1 MDGLIDA
8 FLAWMRAERGA
19 SPHTLRAYG
28 TDLAGFAAHHEGKS
42 PEALGVVDLRGWLAT
57 TSASPASLQRRI
69 ATLRT
74 FYRWLQREG
83 HVSESPAERLRA
95 PRVRRGLPRTVEI
108 EEATPIVETPVGE
121 GVRAT
126 RNRALLEL
134 AYGGGLRV
142 SELAALDAGDVDLD
156 AGVVRVR
163 RGKGGKER
171 LVPIG
176 PPAVEAVR
184 AWLGPRAAQAAAPV
198 FVADGGRRLTTRAL
212 YDVVRRAGVQQGRH
226 LHPHMLRHSFAT
238 HLLAGGAD
246 VRAIQEMMG
255 HESLATTQ
263 RYTAVDTEQLGR
275 THRAAHPRARGSR

>member
-1 MDGLIDA
+1 MIDA

-28 TDLAGFAAHHEGKS
+28 TDLAGLSAHVDGKA
-42 PEALGVVDLRGWLAT
+42 PESLAVADLRAWLAT

-69 ATLRT
+69 ATVRT
-74 FYRWLQREG
+74 FYRWLQRDG
-83 HVSESPAERLRA
+83 RIAESPAERLRA

-142 SELAALDAGDVDLD
+142 SELAALDVADLD
-156 AGVVRVR
+156 LVEGTVRIR

-171 LVPIG
+171 IVPIG
-176 PPAVEAVR
+176 PPAIEAVR
-184 AWLGPRAAQAAAPV
+184 AWLGPRAAQSGDPV

-212 YDVVRRAGVQQGRH
+212 YDVVRRAGLQQGRH

-263 RYTAVDTEQLGR
+263 RYTAVDAEQLGR

>member
-1 MDGLIDA
+1 MIDA

-28 TDLAGFAAHHEGKS
+28 TDLAGLSAHVGGKA
-42 PEALGVVDLRGWLAT
+42 PESLEVADLRAWLAT

-69 ATLRT
+69 ATVRT
-74 FYRWLQREG
+74 FYRWLQRDG
-83 HVSESPAERLRA
+83 RIAESPAERLRA

-142 SELAALDAGDVDLD
+142 SELAALDVADLD
-156 AGVVRVR
+156 LVEGTVRIR

-171 LVPIG
+171 IVPIG
-176 PPAVEAVR
+176 PPAIEAVR
-184 AWLGPRAAQAAAPV
+184 AWLGPRAAQSGDPV

-212 YDVVRRAGVQQGRH
+212 YDVVRRAGLQQGRH

-263 RYTAVDTEQLGR
+263 RYTAVDAEQLGR